1 MNHETYMKEALIEA
15 KKALEHNDVP
25 IGAVVVRDETII
37 ARSYNKREYL
47 NDPTAH
53 AEVLAL
59 REAGKNLNNWNLS
72 DCTLYVT
79 IEPCPMCAGAT
90 ILSRIGT
97 VVYGAKEPK
106 GGSLGSTF
114 NMLEISGFNH
124 YPNQISG
131 ILEEEC
137 RGLVMDFFKEKRKEQ
152 IKVKHIHDQDL
163 FEKALSVRKEVFVI
177 EQQVDETL
185 EYDEYDDIARDDVIH
200 LAAIQNESVLG
211 TLRLISKGKTLKVG
225 RVAVLKS
232 SRGLHIG
239 AKLMDAADRY
249 ARNSGYDTLELD
261 AQLYAIPFYEKQGF
275 TTHGGVF
282 LDANIEHKKMTKK
295 L

>member
-1 MNHETYMKEALIEA
+1 M
-15 KKALEHNDVP
+15 
-25 IGAVVVRDETII
+25 
-37 ARSYNKREYL
+37 
-47 NDPTAH
+47 
-53 AEVLAL
+53 
-59 REAGKNLNNWNLS
+59 
-72 DCTLYVT
+72 
-79 IEPCPMCAGAT
+79 
-90 ILSRIGT
+90 
-97 VVYGAKEPK
+97 
-106 GGSLGSTF
+106 
-114 NMLEISGFNH
+114 
-124 YPNQISG
+124 
-131 ILEEEC
+131 
-137 RGLVMDFFKEKRKEQ
+137 
-152 IKVKHIHDQDL
+152 
-163 FEKALSVRKEVFVI
+163 SVRKEVFVI